1 MGVIWILSGIVISIL
16 KIPFEKLL
24 PLTFRLFV
32 IGWIVGAIISFVF
45 SRSFFKTTGRTKF
58 SQEQKQRK
66 YLGYGG
72 LDAELNWW
80 VFLGIPVPLTAI
92 LIFAIEPFA
101 RTVGEKS
108 GIAVGVIVVM
118 FAATMFF
125 CDRLPQRLVF
135 RLGILGWVLTFA
147 MGFWY
152 FKTHGP

>member
-1 MGVIWILSGIVISIL
+1 
-16 KIPFEKLL
+16 
-24 PLTFRLFV
+24 
-32 IGWIVGAIISFVF
+32 VGFPWH
-45 SRSFFKTTGRTKF
+45 TGSADGDFDFCNRTICPN
-58 SQEQKQRK
+58 SWR
-66 YLGYGG
+66 
-72 LDAELNWW
+72 
-80 VFLGIPVPLTAI
+80 
-92 LIFAIEPFA
+92 
-101 RTVGEKS
+101 KS